1 MIVHGYSFRHKE
13 SDGLSSQIL
22 FLRDMKYLSDATR
35 EKNPSDATTMAMTT
49 GRSISSQTTT
59 EKMSM
64 NPQSPSTE
72 STILS
77 PKSDATTT
85 AMTEK
90 SSQISTRSSIS
101 STTTIGKMSTK
112 PRDNIRNCVEKKHFD
127 RNNFLFIL
135 ITILWSL

>member
-35 EKNPSDATTMAMTT
+35 GKNPSDATTMAMTT
-49 GRSISSQTTT
+49 KRSISSQTTT

-64 NPQSPSTE
+64 NPQSQSTE

-77 PKSDATTT
+77 PNSDATTT
-85 AMTEK
+85 AMTEN
-90 SSQISTRSSIS
+90 SSSIS
-101 STTTIGKMSTK
+101 STTTTGKISTK
-112 PRDNIRNCVEKKHFD
+112 PPDNINNCVEKKHFD
-127 RNNFLFIL
+127 RKNFLFVL